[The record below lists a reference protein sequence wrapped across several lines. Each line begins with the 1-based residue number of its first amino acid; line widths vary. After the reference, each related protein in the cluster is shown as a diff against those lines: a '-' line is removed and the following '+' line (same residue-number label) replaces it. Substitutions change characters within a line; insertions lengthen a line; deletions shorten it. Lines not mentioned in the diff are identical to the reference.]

1 MNNLN
6 VRKSF
11 FLLLI
16 GCASYFFIDQQ
27 ITMLISPYA
36 KAYQIVFKACTLLI
50 FPPLYLAL
58 SAGGFVVARLKK
70 SRWSLHFFEILVA
83 QCLSIAFV
91 RVFKIIIGRARP
103 DIFLKKEIYGF
114 YGFKWDHH
122 FHSFPSGH
130 SMAAFTLATSL
141 ALLFPRFRIYFFS
154 IAALLTT
161 SRIFLLG
168 HFPSDVIGT
177 AAIALMIAGGVHHFI
192 NSITRRS
199 SYETA

>member
-1 MNNLN
+1 MNSMNL
-6 VRKSF
+6 RKAF

-16 GCASYFFIDQQ
+16 GCASYFLVDQQ
-27 ITMLISPYA
+27 IMALVSPYA
-36 KAYQIVFKACTLLI
+36 KAYRLAFKVCTLLI

-58 SAGGFVVARLKK
+58 SAAGFVMARLKK
-70 SRWSLHFFEILVA
+70 SRWTLPFFEILVA

-91 RVFKIIIGRARP
+91 RLFKIIIGRARP
-103 DIFLKKEIYGF
+103 DIFLKKGVYGF
-114 YGFKWDHH
+114 YGFEWNHH

-141 ALLFPRFRIYFFS
+141 ALLFPRFRTYFFS

-192 NSITRRS
+192 NSITRS
-199 SYETA
+199 PSYETV

>member
-1 MNNLN
+1 MNNMN

-16 GCASYFFIDQQ
+16 GCASYFFVDQQ
-27 ITMLISPYA
+27 MAMLVSPYA
-36 KAYQIVFKACTLLI
+36 KAYRMIFKGCTLLI

-58 SAGGFVVARLKK
+58 SAGGFVITRLKK
-70 SRWSLHFFEILVA
+70 SRWSLLFFEILVA

-91 RVFKIIIGRARP
+91 RIFKIIIGRARP
-103 DIFLKKEIYGF
+103 DIFLKKGVYGF
-114 YGFKWDHH
+114 YGFEWDHH

-130 SMAAFTLATSL
+130 SMAAFTLASSL

-154 IAALLTT
+154 VAALLTT

-168 HFPSDVIGT
+168 HFASDIIGT
-177 AAIALMIAGGVHHFI
+177 AAISLVIASGVHHFI
-192 NSITRRS
+192 NSITRS
-199 SYETA
+199 PLYETA

>member
-11 FLLLI
+11 FLLLV
-16 GCASYFFIDQQ
+16 GCASYFYIDQQ
-27 ITMLISPYA
+27 MVMLVSPYT
-36 KAYQIVFKACTLLI
+36 KPYQVLFKGCSLLI

-58 SAGGFVVARLKK
+58 SAGGFIIARLKK
-70 SRWSLHFFEILVA
+70 SRWNLPFFEILVA
-83 QCLSIAFV
+83 QCLSVAFV

-103 DIFLKKEIYGF
+103 DIFLKKGIFGF
-114 YGFKWDHH
+114 YGFEWDQH

-154 IAALLTT
+154 IAVLLTT

-168 HFPSDVIGT
+168 HFTSDIIGT
-177 AAIALMIAGGVHHFI
+177 AAISLVIASGVHHFI
-192 NSITRRS
+192 NSITRS
-199 SYETA
+199 SA

>member
-1 MNNLN
+1 MNSLN
-6 VRKSF
+6 VRKAF

-16 GCASYFFIDQQ
+16 GCASYFFVDQQ
-27 ITMLISPYA
+27 VTVLISSYP
-36 KAYQIVFKACTLLI
+36 KAYWIAFKGCTLLI

-58 SAGGFVVARLKK
+58 SAGGFIVARLKK
-70 SRWSLHFFEILVA
+70 NRWTLSFFEILVA
-83 QCLSIAFV
+83 QCFSVAFV
-91 RVFKIIIGRARP
+91 RVFKIVIGRARP
-103 DIFLKKEIYGF
+103 DIFLKKGVYGF
-114 YGFKWDHH
+114 YGFEWDHH

-141 ALLFPRFRIYFFS
+141 SLLFPLFRIYFFS

-177 AAIALMIAGGVHHFI
+177 AAISLIIAGGIHHFI

>member
-27 ITMLISPYA
+27 MTLLVSPYA
-36 KAYQIVFKACTLLI
+36 KTYRIVFKGCTLLI

-58 SAGGFVVARLKK
+58 SVGGFVIARLKK
-70 SRWSLHFFEILVA
+70 SSWSLPFFEILVA
-83 QCLSIAFV
+83 QCLSIAFA
-91 RVFKIIIGRARP
+91 RVFKILIGRARP
-103 DIFLKKEIYGF
+103 DIFLKKGVYGF
-114 YGFKWDHH
+114 YGFEWDHH

-130 SMAAFTLATSL
+130 SMAAFTLASSL
-141 ALLFPRFRIYFFS
+141 ALLFPRFRVYFFS
-154 IAALLTT
+154 VATLLTT

-168 HFPSDVIGT
+168 HFASDIIGT
-177 AAIALMIAGGVHHFI
+177 AAISLVIAGGVHHFI
-192 NSITRRS
+192 NSITRS
-199 SYETA
+199 SYYETA